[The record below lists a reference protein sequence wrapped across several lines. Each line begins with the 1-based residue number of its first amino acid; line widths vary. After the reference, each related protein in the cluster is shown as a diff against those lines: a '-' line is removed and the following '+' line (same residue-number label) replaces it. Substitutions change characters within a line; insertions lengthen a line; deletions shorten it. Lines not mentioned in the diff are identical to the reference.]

1 MGQRGDSV
9 TGSVRLLAELV
20 RLQVAGPGQRRVR
33 LVARTLH
40 AAAGPSRPALFR
52 QQQATRRLRGLGT
65 SAAAPV
71 PVVARG
77 SFRFFTAAAANQ
89 LPTPEAQT
97 VTLAYTGG
105 LSVLTESLTVLTE
118 SFTIVSRDSL
128 RGRSSRIHEHFGLR
142 SCLVLGGVHVVLVG
156 RRALGWTASPLVV
169 VRRRPHLEFV
179 TLCSSVGRGAVSAR
193 VFLAV
198 VGQAELPG
206 VPVVGGEHGG
216 HALLHGVVRPRLR
229 NRRRGRQRR
238 VTCVPYDAVARSLT
252 LRDDVFVNR
261 IVVVV
266 VVDVVGGV
274 VDR

>member
-65 SAAAPV
+65 SAPV

-97 VTLAYTGG
+97 VTLAYTGE
-105 LSVLTESLTVLTE
+105 LSVLTE

>member
-1 MGQRGDSV
+1 MAMGQRGDGV

-40 AAAGPSRPALFR
+40 AAAGPSGPALFR
-52 QQQATRRLRGLGT
+52 QQATRRLRGVGT

-71 PVVARG
+71 PVVAR
-77 SFRFFTAAAANQ
+77 SIFRFLTAAAANQ
-89 LPTPEAQT
+89 LPTPEAQI
-97 VTLAYTGG
+97 VTLAYTRE
-105 LSVLTESLTVLTE
+105 LSVLTES
-118 SFTIVSRDSL
+118 STIVSRDSL

-142 SCLVLGGVHVVLVG
+142 SCLLLGGVHVVLVI
-156 RRALGWTASPLVV
+156 RRALGWTALPLMV

-179 TLCSSVGRGAVSAR
+179 TLYSSVGRGAVSAR

-206 VPVVGGEHGG
+206 VPVAGGEHGG

-229 NRRRGRQRR
+229 NRRGGRQRR

-266 VVDVVGGV
+266 VDVIGGV